1 VSEQALFSFKY
12 TIFCDCGRPVEEC
25 EKEPCFFQKVLY
37 PFIEMRMDAI
47 RASKHPDMPGFT
59 QAEKKELRK

>member
-1 VSEQALFSFKY
+1 MSYDLRY
-12 TIFCDCGRPVEEC
+12 TILCDCGRPVTEC

-47 RASKHPDMPGFT
+47 LLSKHPDMPGFT
-59 QAEKKELRK
+59 QAEKEELRKSS